1 MTTDQPA
8 QPEPAPIAEGSTAYC
23 GHDECAQAVK
33 EWIEAGHP
41 DITYERGGGCVMT
54 HRSEVLFYARRDW
67 LADEYVAAVAA
78 GREYTP
84 EQRGAYVM
92 RDRERL
98 RAEQRAARRT
108 PRRTPRDA
116 GATR

>member
-8 QPEPAPIAEGSTAYC
+8 KPEPAPKPEGPTAYC
-23 GHDECAQAVK
+23 GHDDCVQAVK

-41 DITYERGGGCVMT
+41 EITYERGGCVMT

-67 LADEYVAAVAA
+67 LANRYVAALA
-78 GREYTP
+78 GGRDFTRE
-84 EQRGAYVM
+84 ERGAYVM

-98 RAEQRAARRT
+98 RAEQRATRRRARQNAT
-108 PRRTPRDA
+108 QGT